1 MLAHF
6 NRTNCLDLFT
16 CEETLEQDQMMKRIK
31 LVIHE
36 PSVNRIVGSELN
48 LELSDEANA
57 ITVINAVDRLIHQ
70 KGGFPL
76 SDYKSLL
83 HMIYNPVTNRF
94 YNQVAVTAYLENG
107 DMANLRTDPKQ
118 NLPAG
123 ATVVLIPSGGCISEW
138 EIAINY
144 QEFKRALQDT

>member
-1 MLAHF
+1 
-6 NRTNCLDLFT
+6 
-16 CEETLEQDQMMKRIK
+16 MMKRIE

-36 PSVNRIVGSELN
+36 PSVNKIVGSELN

-57 ITVINAVDRLIHQ
+57 ITVINEVDRLIHQ
-70 KGGFPL
+70 KGSFPL

-83 HMIYNPVTNRF
+83 HMIFNPITNRF

-107 DMANLRTDPKQ
+107 EMVNLRTDPKQ

-123 ATVVLIPSGGCISEW
+123 TTVVLIPSGGCISEW
-138 EIAINY
+138 EIAIDY
-144 QEFKRALQDT
+144 QEFKRAMQGT

>member
-1 MLAHF
+1 MLAHL

-16 CEETLEQDQMMKRIK
+16 CEKTLAQDWMMKRIK

-36 PSVNRIVGSELN
+36 PSVNKIVGSELD

-57 ITVINAVDRLIHQ
+57 ITVINEADRLIHQ

-94 YNQVAVTAYLENG
+94 YNQVAVTAYLESG
-107 DMANLRTDPKQ
+107 DMVNLRTDPKQ

-138 EIAINY
+138 ETAINY
-144 QEFKRALQDT
+144 QEFKQAVKCI